1 VLLPLGSL
9 CIIRDLWTDDCLM
22 KAAKGEGIVTGFFLH
37 RSEPPQE
44 IDIEII
50 GKEPGKM
57 LLNAY
62 FNPGNEG
69 TQLDYGYR
77 GSPVIID
84 FGFDASSDFH
94 KYTIEWLPD
103 RIRWFVDDM
112 LVHER
117 GSWNPTPIPHL
128 AMTLHANLWSPR
140 SFFRL
145 IISSLIAMMSQ
156 NHSLKQLDQSVH

>member
-1 VLLPLGSL
+1 
-9 CIIRDLWTDDCLM
+9 M